1 MAIIDIVKSW
11 FSKKTKAQTITP
23 SPSTTP
29 TPVSFKKV
37 PPKTP
42 SSVPTTESTPRSNI
56 SSVPSSGQSLVEIVN
71 SSAQFSIREMALAK
85 IDDQSQLAEIV
96 ANHSIAKIR
105 QQAANKLTDLTIIAS
120 TAEKIKHSDKGV
132 YRLLRKKVDSANAL
146 QKAQKQQQL
155 VLDKICTD
163 LEAQS
168 RLSLNPLFAA
178 KVQSLQQQWQYA
190 TQKAPAD
197 ATHNDRYQHA
207 LAVVNAII
215 NEHASQ
221 QQAESTASQQQHEV
235 QHQLEDLLAKVND
248 KEQPL
253 SHEHLNESLKSISEK
268 WQNIIAI
275 LTVNNSTAKHV
286 TTLQQQLASVATLLE
301 NSRADFGT
309 LQTLSAEL
317 RENPLN
323 QSAFDSLKSL
333 LKPLNLTRINP
344 LPPVFSEIQEA
355 LQLAEIALS
364 AQKTAQGASAKSQQ
378 KQQEQV
384 QHNEFNQL
392 LAQLELAFNDG
403 HVHEA
408 SQLLRTAQQFAK
420 KHHLHEPR
428 LGEWAQELH
437 KLKEWAG
444 FAILPKK
451 EALVTAMAQ
460 LSETEDDDG
469 LARLDEIK
477 ALQAEWQAVGMVN
490 NDAERA
496 LWQQFKDLSQKAYEP
511 CQRHFD
517 QQNAIQARNAA
528 NRQALCDELQTY
540 LDNMPAEVNWQGH
553 IAILKKAREDWQLHH
568 PVDAK
573 IHKKLQSKFNNII
586 KALED
591 KLHAEY
597 ALQEGRKT
605 AIIQNAEQLLSLENV
620 REACQQAKNL
630 QQTWKTIP
638 SCGHAKD
645 QALWEIF
652 RNHCDAVFSKRE
664 QLKQSQN
671 EAETNALATAKEL
684 LAQFEALLNQPYS
697 TTHNN
702 SVNLLINSFGQL
714 YLPREANHDLRAQLS
729 TYQTTWQAKIA
740 AQHEQEKQAQITQ
753 VVEALQLCLDVEQQ
767 FLQGKPI
774 SLSQALTWQALQ
786 APVFF
791 KTVLN
796 KRWHSLSSLPK
807 KKADE
812 RLVAFNDGCLLLELL
827 LDLPSQEQ
835 YQEARIAKK
844 MEMFGQQSYP
854 KTESDKSA
862 LIQQS
867 LSTVLSIA
875 LLPIE
880 QAEAAHTRLV
890 AIIQSPSLA
899 AYI

>member
-1 MAIIDIVKSW
+1 MAIIDIIKSW
-11 FSKKTKAQTITP
+11 FSKKSKAKTI
-23 SPSTTP
+23 SPSQSTAP
-29 TPVSFKKV
+29 TPVSVKKA
-37 PPKTP
+37 PPKSPPSTP
-42 SSVPTTESTPRSNI
+42 ATDNAPRSNV

-85 IDDQSQLAEIV
+85 IDDQSQLAEII

-105 QQAANKLTDLTIIAS
+105 LQAANKLTDLTIIAS

-178 KVQSLQQQWQYA
+178 KVQSLQQQWQQA

-197 ATHNDRYQHA
+197 ATHNERYQHA
-207 LAVVNAII
+207 LTVVNTII
-215 NEHASQ
+215 NEHATQ
-221 QQAESTASQQQHEV
+221 QQAESNANQQQQEV
-235 QHQLEDLLAKVND
+235 QQQLEDLLTQVND
-248 KEQPL
+248 KEQQL
-253 SHEHLNESLKSISEK
+253 SHEYLNENLKSINEK
-268 WQNIIAI
+268 WQQITAVLNVDHTI
-275 LTVNNSTAKHV
+275 AKHV
-286 TTLQQQLASVATLLE
+286 KTLQQQLTSISSLLE
-301 NSRADFGT
+301 SSQADFAT

-323 QSAFDSLKSL
+323 QIAFDSLKCL
-333 LKPLNLTRINP
+333 LKPLNLARINP

-355 LQLAEIALS
+355 LQFAEIALS

-540 LDNMPAEVNWQGH
+540 LDNMPTEVNWQGH

-568 PVDAK
+568 PVEAK
-573 IHKKLQSKFNNII
+573 IHKKLQSKFNTII

-645 QALWEIF
+645 QALWEVF
-652 RNHCDAVFSKRE
+652 RSHCDAVFNKRE
-664 QLKQSQN
+664 QLKQSQH
-671 EAETNALATAKEL
+671 EAEAQALATAKEL
-684 LAQFEALLNQPYS
+684 LAQFEAMLSQPYS
-697 TTHNN
+697 TNHNN
-702 SVNLLINSFGQL
+702 IVETLIHSFGQL
-714 YLPREANHDLRAQLS
+714 YLPRESNQDLRTQLS
-729 TYQTTWQAKIA
+729 AFQATWQAKIT
-740 AQHEQEKQAQITQ
+740 AQHEQEKQAQIMQ

-767 FLQGKPI
+767 FLQGTPI

-786 APVFF
+786 APSFF

-807 KKADE
+807 KKAEE
-812 RLVAFNDGCLLLELL
+812 RLAVFNDGCLLLELL
-827 LDLPSQEQ
+827 LDLPSHEQ
-835 YQEARIAKK
+835 YQEARVAKK
-844 MEMFGQQSYP
+844 MEMFGLQSYP
-854 KTESDKSA
+854 KTVSDKSV
-862 LIQQS
+862 LIQQN

-875 LLPIE
+875 LLPTE

-890 AIIQSPSLA
+890 AIIQSPNIAS
-899 AYI
+899 YI

>member
-1 MAIIDIVKSW
+1 MAIIDIIKSW
-11 FSKKTKAQTITP
+11 FSKKSKAKTI
-23 SPSTTP
+23 SPSQSTAP
-29 TPVSFKKV
+29 TPVSVKKA
-37 PPKTP
+37 PPKSPPSTP
-42 SSVPTTESTPRSNI
+42 ATDNAPRSNV

-85 IDDQSQLAEIV
+85 IDDQSQLAEII

-105 QQAANKLTDLTIIAS
+105 LQAANKLTDLTIIAS

-178 KVQSLQQQWQYA
+178 KVQSLQQQWQQA

-197 ATHNDRYQHA
+197 ATHNERYQHA
-207 LAVVNAII
+207 LTVVNTII
-215 NEHASQ
+215 NEHATQ
-221 QQAESTASQQQHEV
+221 QQAESTATQQQQEV
-235 QHQLEDLLAKVND
+235 QQQLEDLLSKVND
-248 KEQPL
+248 KEQQL
-253 SHEHLNESLKSISEK
+253 SHEHLNENLKIINEK
-268 WQNIIAI
+268 WQQITAI
-275 LTVNNSTAKHV
+275 LTVDHTLAKHV
-286 TTLQQQLASVATLLE
+286 KTLQQQLASISSLLE
-301 NSRADFGT
+301 SSQANFAT

-323 QSAFDSLKSL
+323 QSTFDTLKSL
-333 LKPLNLTRINP
+333 LKPLNLVRVTP
-344 LPPVFSEIQEA
+344 LPPKFAEIQEA
-355 LQLAEIALS
+355 LQLAEVALL
-364 AQKTAQGASAKSQQ
+364 AQKTAQGTSAKSQQ
-378 KQQEQV
+378 KQQEQL
-384 QHNEFNQL
+384 QHGEFSQL
-392 LAQLELAFNDG
+392 IAQLELAFNDG

-428 LGEWAQELH
+428 LSEWAQELQ

-460 LSETEDDDG
+460 LAETDDDDG

-496 LWQQFKDLSQKAYEP
+496 LWQQFKDLSQKAYAP

-517 QQNAIQARNAA
+517 QQNAIQAQNAA

-573 IHKKLQSKFNNII
+573 IHKKLQSKFNTII

-684 LAQFEALLNQPYS
+684 LAKFEALLNQPYS

-786 APVFF
+786 APAFF

-812 RLVAFNDGCLLLELL
+812 RLAAFNDGCLLLELL
-827 LDLPSQEQ
+827 LDLPSHEQ
-835 YQEARIAKK
+835 YQEARVAKK
-844 MEMFGQQSYP
+844 MEMFGLQSYP
-854 KTESDKSA
+854 KTDSEKSA
-862 LIQQS
+862 LIQQN
-867 LSTVLSIA
+867 LSIALSIA

-890 AIIQSPSLA
+890 AIIQSPNLA